1 VTNEPKYKVCT
12 LCLLLV
18 LSSAGTE
25 AADQEKAKRPGDLVK
40 LVDAAAVLPPE
51 LASDTL
57 LLVIEKGQ
65 VFEREW
71 QIQILQDAFR
81 YAGMAKHPMP
91 TAAAVSAAANTD
103 TDAGMLC
110 ASLRGG
116 LNRLALRC
124 RAVDHMLD
132 IDRAQ
137 ALEMFASIGVHDPRG
152 PDCTAAVYE
161 RPDEYF
167 ASARKLMAAAFT
179 AKDRSKG
186 KDLQFAEEILR
197 SVSSPSELPPAVS
210 LIQETGGG
218 RSELPQLTAA
228 LLAAL
233 TQMRADDRDLGG
245 QAGDLSDHVFALA
258 HLYLNDTASA
268 EPIVRAWRGY
278 LTKDLGG
285 TRCAENAGNREGSP
299 PRRLV
304 QFFNDR
310 LAPMAPT
317 VARISEEEVRPA
329 DTGAAANVSAFW
341 SSPTDRRLLREFK
354 LARFGSSGEE
364 GGPSPGVP
372 PTAENF
378 LGEFENWRSQQE
390 ESPAAFHEACILY
403 RGLITDLE
411 NDAAWRGAL
420 RGFIGLLKQNAL
432 EREDPAQWYLQFS
445 ALLEISPKFRSS
457 ARRVIIRQDV
467 AALGDGVMSQ
477 LLDRD
482 QVLGR

>member
-1 VTNEPKYKVCT
+1 
-12 LCLLLV
+12 
-18 LSSAGTE
+18 
-25 AADQEKAKRPGDLVK
+25 
-40 LVDAAAVLPPE
+40 
-51 LASDTL
+51 
-57 LLVIEKGQ
+57 
-65 VFEREW
+65 
-71 QIQILQDAFR
+71 
-81 YAGMAKHPMP
+81 MP

-245 QAGDLSDHVFALA
+245 QAGDLSDHVFAPL
-258 HLYLNDTASA
+258 
-268 EPIVRAWRGY
+268 P
-278 LTKDLGG
+278 
-285 TRCAENAGNREGSP
+285 
-299 PRRLV
+299 
-304 QFFNDR
+304 
-310 LAPMAPT
+310 
-317 VARISEEEVRPA
+317 
-329 DTGAAANVSAFW
+329 
-341 SSPTDRRLLREFK
+341 
-354 LARFGSSGEE
+354 
-364 GGPSPGVP
+364 
-372 PTAENF
+372 
-378 LGEFENWRSQQE
+378 
-390 ESPAAFHEACILY
+390 
-403 RGLITDLE
+403 
-411 NDAAWRGAL
+411 
-420 RGFIGLLKQNAL
+420 
-432 EREDPAQWYLQFS
+432 
-445 ALLEISPKFRSS
+445 
-457 ARRVIIRQDV
+457 
-467 AALGDGVMSQ
+467 
-477 LLDRD
+477 
-482 QVLGR
+482 